1 MKEAVRRGSYM
12 LYLGCP
18 VWSYKGWV
26 GTFFPKHTSTSEFL
40 RLYSQKLNC
49 VEGNTTFY
57 ATPSPATIARWSQE
71 TPETFR
77 FCPKVARSISHAARL
92 DANTDELQAFVERMR
107 GLGKRLGPL
116 FLQLPPHFA
125 PADLAQL
132 QTVLDH
138 WPQDIRLAVEVRHVG
153 YYGAHEQALNALLTH
168 YQVARVMMDT
178 RPIRVG
184 PPDEQ
189 QMLQARERKPDL
201 PVHPTNTT
209 DFIFLRYI
217 GHPRMEVNEPFL
229 DQWAPRLAGWYKQ
242 GITLYVFCHCPLEEH
257 SPAICAQLYRRIHQF
272 VPLTSLPWLIEQEQT
287 QPEQGR
293 LF

>member
-1 MKEAVRRGSYM
+1 M

-18 VWSYKGWV
+18 VWSYKGWI
-26 GTFFPKHTSTSEFL
+26 GKFFPKHAPASEFL

-57 ATPSPATIARWSQE
+57 ATPSPDTIVRWCQE

-77 FCPKVARSISHAARL
+77 FCPKISRSISHAARL
-92 DANTDELQAFVERMR
+92 DASKSELLTFVERMR
-107 GLGKRLGPL
+107 GLCTRLGPM
-116 FLQLPPHFA
+116 FLQLPPNFA
-125 PADLAQL
+125 PTHLSQL
-132 QTVLDH
+132 QTFLDF
-138 WPQDIRLAVEVRHVG
+138 WPQDLRLAVEVRHPD
-153 YYGAHEQALNALLTH
+153 YYVKPHEQNLNTLLTQYH
-168 YQVARVMMDT
+168 VARVMMDT

-184 PPDEQ
+184 PASEQ

-201 PVHPTNTT
+201 PVHLARTT

-217 GHPRMEVNEPFL
+217 GHPRMEMNEPFL
-229 DQWAPRLAGWYKQ
+229 DQWAPRLAEWYKQ
-242 GITLYVFCHCPLEEH
+242 GETLYVFCHCPFEEH
-257 SPAICAQLYRRIHQF
+257 SPDICVELYRRVNKF
-272 VPLTSLPWLIEQEQT
+272 VPLAPLPWLSEQEHS